1 MGIVVHVQR
10 RARPEQPGARDQRG
24 TRTRGASR
32 SKARPSGDTGDVLGA
47 RAWHGL
53 LAGRVPCRRRLV
65 CEQPAARPPAR
76 ASPAASTRQAS
87 STRGVCWRRERAP
100 QTGTETVGGQ
110 QAARPAGRWPLPKS
124 GNANPPRP
132 TRSTRAGS
140 GAESRCSRVRVR
152 LSYPRRRTSV
162 MVPAAARRTAP
173 AGQWSPPAGERAR
186 ATPTCV
192 ASRRGSWAWTCSRPR
207 RGCRPPRGTR
217 LALEGRPFPRE
228 RKGNQWRAWG
238 PGRDGSESDCARAR
252 LFRGF
257 HFGQWCHCV
266 G

>member
-1 MGIVVHVQR
+1 M
-10 RARPEQPGARDQRG
+10 
-24 TRTRGASR
+24 
-32 SKARPSGDTGDVLGA
+32 LGA

-186 ATPTCV
+186 DAVVCGVSARELGVDVLTSPSRVSATPGDT
-192 ASRRGSWAWTCSRPR
+192 ARTRRP
-207 RGCRPPRGTR
+207 
-217 LALEGRPFPRE
+217 RPFPRE
-228 RKGNQWRAWG
+228 REGNQWQAEMDRSERVRAG
-238 PGRDGSESDCARAR
+238 AAFPGFPLWSV
-252 LFRGF
+252 L
-257 HFGQWCHCV
+257 
-266 G
+266 